1 MFDFLLILIVVAFGG
16 GGSPDS
22 GGAVGGTGAE
32 APQTAM
38 APAEDPPSIA
48 AEQQVPTGKFT
59 TAIEVKPILTMTK
72 GNWVA
77 LRDWDGQDLLY
88 VTHLWSWRCGLVSMR
103 VAINDGSLQDWPLP
117 TCHEDTASPNAILES
132 DGLPY
137 KAFPAGSVARILVEL
152 TYDDLSVDRAE
163 FDRKAVMMP

>member
-1 MFDFLLILIVVAFGG
+1 MFDILMILIALTLG
-16 GGSPDS
+16 GGS
-22 GGAVGGTGAE
+22 AE
-32 APQTAM
+32 DAAQTAAPTPAPKATM
-38 APAEDPPSIA
+38 APAEDPPTIA

-59 TAIEVKPILTMTK
+59 TAVEVKPIMTMTK

-88 VTHLWSWRCGLVSMR
+88 VTHVWSWRCGLVGMR
-103 VAINDGSLQDWPLP
+103 VAINDGSCEEWPLP
-117 TCHEDTASPNAILES
+117 PCHEDTASPNAILDS

-137 KAFPAGSVARILVEL
+137 RAFPAGSVARILVEL